1 MRDLLTEGIP
11 VLDLLEI
18 LNSTGKVGEILCL
31 DQSSV
36 SRIYRQ
42 VNDALYLNICKHE
55 GIYKPSNNLELLTNL
70 RNSCQALRLCAEVYP
85 IRVFTKPLSLIASPA
100 TNNTIF
106 LPDHS
111 FGLNKGLKL
120 LKEKV
125 IDIFVADGFEILP
138 ENWISSQEVRFLA
151 GDFAGDKLHHT
162 SMQLVSHPD
171 HPLQNFEK
179 LSGREFWSY
188 PSVAVSN
195 NLLPRLSKELMARG
209 LWQDHYELKKYTAK
223 NWEGKTKD
231 RKHIAY
237 VIDFTIKMI
246 DKSIPLKCLKY
257 DLGLKSCEVT
267 LIHRDNIENT
277 RLNEYIN
284 CLKHEYASHRYF

>member
-18 LNSTGKVGEILCL
+18 LNSTGKVGDILCL

-42 VNDALYLNICKHE
+42 VNDALCLNICKHE

-85 IRVFTKPLSLIASPA
+85 IRVFTKPLSLIASPEI
-100 TNNTIF
+100 NNTIF

-120 LKEKV
+120 LKEKM
-125 IDIFVADGFEILP
+125 IDIFVTDGFEILP
-138 ENWISSQEVRFLA
+138 ENLISSQEVRFLA
-151 GDFAGDKLHHT
+151 GGFAGDKLHHT
-162 SMQLVSHPD
+162 SIQLISHPD

-188 PSVAVSN
+188 PSVAVLN
-195 NLLPRLSKELMARG
+195 NLFPRLSKQLIARG
-209 LWQDHYELKKYTAK
+209 LWQDHYDLKKYTAK

-237 VIDFTIKMI
+237 ANDFSIKRI
-246 DKSIPLKCLKY
+246 DKSILLKCLKY
-257 DLGLKSCEVT
+257 DLGLKSCEVA
-267 LIHRDNIENT
+267 LVHRDNIENT
-277 RLNEYIN
+277 RLSKYIN
-284 CLKHEYASHRYF
+284 YLKRQYASHRHF